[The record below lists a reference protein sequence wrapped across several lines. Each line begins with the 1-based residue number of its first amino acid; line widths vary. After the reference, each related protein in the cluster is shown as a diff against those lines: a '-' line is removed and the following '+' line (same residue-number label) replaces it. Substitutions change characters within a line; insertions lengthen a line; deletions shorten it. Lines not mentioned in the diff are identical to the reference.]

1 MKKIRIKKKKIK
13 LFIIIGFNYLL
24 KNDFVL

>member
-13 LFIIIGFNYLL
+13 LFIIIGFNHLL